1 MNKRKPPGDGHCC
14 GAGRRVPCGLLCS
27 NSPGGVPVYEVAL
40 EGGGD
45 GLALVDAWDRAL
57 GTANVE
63 YAGKRSSGRLGPP
76 VPVSVAPGGFA
87 RYRELRALAGAPEG
101 QVKDP
106 IVALDDETWTQVVS
120 Q

>member
-1 MNKRKPPGDGHCC
+1 VGFCVRIRI
-14 GAGRRVPCGLLCS
+14 AE
-27 NSPGGVPVYEVAL
+27 VPVYEVAL
-40 EGGGD
+40 EGGG
-45 GLALVDAWDRAL
+45 LALVNAWDRAL
-57 GTANVE
+57 AGLNVE

-106 IVALDDETWTQVVS
+106 IVALDEETWALLVS
-120 Q
+120 L

>member
-1 MNKRKPPGDGHCC
+1 MDTAAVQVGECPVGFCVRIRL
-14 GAGRRVPCGLLCS
+14 AE
-27 NSPGGVPVYEVAL
+27 VPVYEVAL